1 MLILSWKICG
11 LGKHRGVENI
21 RCWKTRGG
29 RKYMGCAN
37 IGGKTSSV
45 CENIGRGKT

>member
-45 CENIGRGKT
+45 CENIGCGKT